1 VKLRERFMLRRL
13 SYLSLALLLAACHA
27 ERRAAEPADTRD
39 AETQVYAASLGEKYD
54 SGKGLSGGDAKMLLV
69 VDETSADIERFR
81 EFRQYMSLASQ
92 EVLDDFEAKNR
103 EPVPLKADFGLS
115 IRTQPISAE
124 EVRRLVP
131 VKEGIPDFDPM
142 HEKYPEA
149 SGVVTLSRVGFNRD
163 FTEALVEVNRG
174 SCGRGCGDG
183 AFLFLKREDGRWK
196 VRDYYGSY
204 MA

>member
-1 VKLRERFMLRRL
+1 MLRRL
-13 SYLSLALLLAACHA
+13 SCLSLALLLAACHSGSR
-27 ERRAAEPADTRD
+27 EPQPADTRD
-39 AETQVYAASLGEKYD
+39 AETQVYSAALEERYA
-54 SGKGLSGGDAKMLLV
+54 SGAGPSGGDVKMLLV
-69 VDETSADIERFR
+69 VNETSADVERFR
-81 EFRQYMSLASQ
+81 ELRRDMGLASQ

-103 EPVPLKADFGLS
+103 EPRPLKADFGLR

-131 VKEGIPDFDPM
+131 VRDGIPDFDPM

-149 SGVVTLSRVGFNRD
+149 SGVVTLSRVGFDRD
-163 FTEALVEVNRG
+163 FTQAIVEVNRG

-196 VRDYYGSY
+196 VRGYYGSR